1 MWKNCGKIE
10 IKNMVKVII
19 LYNKIFHYRVPVW
32 NCLAEKCDLTVSYSD
47 GDGKIP
53 EGLECKFKIIYLPKK
68 QYGKFVI
75 QECNIRKLTKNYDVV
90 IAYGDIA
97 WIKFSTLPWF
107 NKTKV
112 IFHTLGVS
120 ASYGKGYDEHKRW
133 DRIRKFFYSK
143 ADALAFYTM
152 YPIEKY
158 SKMGIPREKM
168 FEAPNTVAVSQCH
181 HEKEKDTILFI
192 GTLYKE
198 KGIESLLNIYKK
210 LKQNYQ
216 LPVLNIIG
224 NGPEFND
231 IKEWVDKNG
240 LQNMIQLKGA
250 IYDINEKA
258 KYFAK
263 ALACISPKQA
273 GLTVLE
279 SMGYGVPFITT
290 KDAITGGELFN
301 VHNNID
307 GIIVDE
313 EKQFEEVIVDI
324 SQNPQKYIKMGEKA
338 QKFYNEFRTPY
349 HMAQGLWDAV
359 QYALSN

>member
-1 MWKNCGKIE
+1 
-10 IKNMVKVII
+10 MVKVII
-19 LYNKIFHYRVPVW
+19 LYNKIFHYRIPVW

-47 GDGKIP
+47 GNGKIP
-53 EGLECKFKIIYLPKK
+53 EGLECKFKIIHLPKRK
-68 QYGKFVI
+68 YGKFVV
-75 QECNIRKLTKNYDVV
+75 QKSNIRKLTKNYDVV

-120 ASYGKGYDEHKRW
+120 ASYGKGYDEHKGW

-143 ADALAFYTM
+143 ADALAFYTQ

-158 SKMGIPREKM
+158 YRMGIPREKM
-168 FEAPNTVAVSQCH
+168 FEAPNTVAVSH
-181 HEKEKDTILFI
+181 YNHNVEKNTILFI

-210 LKQNYQ
+210 LNHKCQ

-224 NGPEFND
+224 DGPGFND
-231 IKEWVDKNG
+231 IKQWVEGNE
-240 LQNMIQLKGA
+240 LQNIIQLKGA

-258 KYFAK
+258 KFFAQ

-279 SMGYGVPFITT
+279 SMGYGVPFVTT
-290 KDAITGGELFN
+290 KNAITGGELFN
-301 VHNNID
+301 VHNNVD

-313 EKQFEEVIVDI
+313 ENQLEAIVIDI
-324 SQNPQKYIKMGEKA
+324 SQNPQKYIEMGKKA
-338 QKFYNEFRTPY
+338 QMFYNECRTPY
-349 HMAQGLWDAV
+349 HMAQGLWNAV
-359 QYALSN
+359 QYALAN